1 MSENLNKLYTIIQ
14 INGELEKSKPNDL
27 KLSEREL
34 YVDKESNLYY
44 GNVSGEPIQI
54 NANKANESTIS
65 LNLGKEQL
73 PFKINNDKS
82 NPSADLNGLVFSDKQ
97 IDGSRVDS
105 MKNFSLNDSTF
116 TRGNISDLNS
126 MTLSDDMW
134 GVELPKGT
142 QPHGKVF
149 FLVSQ

>member
-1 MSENLNKLYTIIQ
+1 MSVNKLYTIIQ

-44 GNVSGEPIQI
+44 GNITGEPIQI
-54 NANKANESTIS
+54 NANKANESTMSI
-65 LNLGKEQL
+65 NLGKEQL

-82 NPSADLNGLVFSDKQ
+82 NPTADLNGLVFTDKQ
-97 IDGSRVDS
+97 INGSNVNS

-116 TRGNISDLNS
+116 TGGSILNLNN
-126 MTLSDDMW
+126 MTLSEDMW

-142 QPHGKVF
+142 QSHGKVF
-149 FLVSQ
+149 FLISQ